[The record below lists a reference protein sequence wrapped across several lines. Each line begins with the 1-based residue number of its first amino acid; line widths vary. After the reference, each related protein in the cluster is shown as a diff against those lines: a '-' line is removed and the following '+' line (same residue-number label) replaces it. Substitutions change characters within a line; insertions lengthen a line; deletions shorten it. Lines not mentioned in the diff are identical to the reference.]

1 MQGASGIA
9 LYCLNKPDRFAKEY
23 LNRFVWELYK
33 RICSN
38 KLDGSDDFSI
48 PTGLAGLWC
57 VLQKLENRYFRIEYL
72 SYIIDY
78 LTDIFIQHK
87 TVELTAKKGIIPGW
101 NQSEVGLL
109 WTRFQISQT
118 KSQALEQWEDYGK
131 LYLDNDDCFEAGLY
145 GGNFSLANY
154 QFTKM
159 VIGCMIV
166 GIGFGVP
173 TVVYRRDDL
182 PMPVRV
188 LVHMGIGCIVYTI
201 VAYAVG
207 WMGGAGTVIQGMIM
221 AALQF
226 ALAFVIWALFMCYY
240 RKEARKMNE
249 QIQKMTGNGLDEHR

>member
-1 MQGASGIA
+1 MKDLLKNTMISIGMAFTIF
-9 LYCLNKPDRFAKEY
+9 CL
-23 LNRFVWELYK
+23 
-33 RICSN
+33 
-38 KLDGSDDFSI
+38 
-48 PTGLAGLWC
+48 TGVG
-57 VLQKLENRYFRIEYL
+57 F
-72 SYIIDY
+72 
-78 LTDIFIQHK
+78 DI
-87 TVELTAKKGIIPGW
+87 G
-101 NQSEVGLL
+101 
-109 WTRFQISQT
+109 
-118 KSQALEQWEDYGK
+118 
-131 LYLDNDDCFEAGLY
+131 Y